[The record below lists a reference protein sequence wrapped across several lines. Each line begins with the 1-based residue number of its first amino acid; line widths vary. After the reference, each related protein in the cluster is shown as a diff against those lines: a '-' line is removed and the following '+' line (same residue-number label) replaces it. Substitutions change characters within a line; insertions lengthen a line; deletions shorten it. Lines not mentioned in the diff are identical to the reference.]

1 MAKKIK
7 YSDLVEGDAFG
18 KLIQEGTEFDRVLQ
32 KMADSYTKLITAK
45 KGSLGS
51 TPTTL
56 KDAEDMQKL
65 VESVTQLDAGLT
77 KVKKTR
83 EQLTVETAK
92 AKIQQQEYDKAIK
105 ETAKDEL
112 GLVSAY
118 QKESKT
124 LNDMR
129 KQYKDLALSQ
139 KESTKEGKEL
149 LANITKLD
157 SKLKAVDAT
166 VGQHQRNVGNY
177 AQSLGGLKTGLLEIG
192 GALGIAFGVHQVVDF
207 GKESVKAFLD
217 AEKNAISLKNA
228 VHGNTLAFDTLMKQS
243 AELQDKSIFSDDDIQ
258 MAQKQLA
265 VYGLT
270 TSQIEKLIPQIVD
283 LASKTGDDLATATD
297 KSISAINGQTKGLK
311 EVGISFKDTGS
322 KTENF
327 TILTEKLTKF
337 QGASA
342 EALETTIGK
351 TKRLENAFGDI
362 QETIGEFLVN
372 SGNQFLDFL
381 EIAKGGI
388 DDVLIRDATEKS
400 LEVVDIYNRELIKG
414 AKETEKNRLI
424 AIKYTE
430 EQIKKIS
437 ELGIK
442 EKDFVQKSIL
452 KNQLKNQ
459 QNLLEELKKL
469 KDKEVIEDD
478 ATMGAKVE
486 KAEDFEKKLRDL
498 QTENI
503 RITYDRKK
511 QEIQNNFDDETK
523 KYAGHTKILEELAK
537 KRAIALENLWYDHEK
552 EMQKIRDNAM
562 KVEELKEMK
571 ADDPVFS
578 PKVKAKQDKIKKDAE
593 DEEKRR
599 EQERKN
605 ALTQSE
611 MLLDIWREGQEKK
624 SEEALAYIDHEL
636 DRNKSAIEIQAE
648 LASRGME
655 NTLAF
660 EMKKQDELE
669 KARVQELE
677 RQKKVAKQ
685 QEALELSLA
694 FLKAYETY
702 ISQDMKS
709 GQALLRA
716 RGDIMTAKLLSK
728 AIAGSAFDGVEDT
741 GGAGNVDSK
750 GGKLWVL
757 HPNERVL
764 TKEQNQKL
772 NGIGNDELVDK
783 ALMFDNIMKPNFN
796 SSMAIED
803 ATKVS
808 QVNTALTSS
817 LLREVRELKQVMIN
831 KPTSETKLDNL
842 GNVIKRTTE
851 NGLTKT
857 TIKKTYLS

>member
-18 KLIQEGTEFDRVLQ
+18 KLIQEGTEFDKVLQ
-32 KMADSYTKLITAK
+32 KMADSYTKLMTAK

-65 VESVTQLDAGLT
+65 VDSVNQLDAGLT

-217 AEKNAISLKNA
+217 AELNANNLKNA
-228 VHGNTLAFDTLMKQS
+228 VKGNTILFNKLIEQS
-243 AELQDKSIFSDDDIQ
+243 AELQDTSIFSDDDIQ
-258 MAQKQLA
+258 IAQKALA
-265 VYGLT
+265 TYGLT
-270 TSQIEKLIPQIVD
+270 GDQIQKLTPQIVD
-283 LASKTGDDLATATD
+283 FASKMGYDLATATD
-297 KSISAINGQTKGLK
+297 KAISAINGQTKGLK
-311 EVGISFKDTGS
+311 ESGLQFKDTGDRLD
-322 KTENF
+322 NF
-327 TILTEKLTKF
+327 NVLTEKLTKF

-351 TKRLENAFGDI
+351 AKRLENAFGDI
-362 QETIGEFLVN
+362 QETIGEYLV
-372 SGNQFLDFL
+372 GVGADILDNFEVVFGGKAT
-381 EIAKGGI
+381 EIALRRQKEV
-388 DDVLIRDATEKS
+388 VLNAMDEINKESLKKIESGEKS
-400 LEVVDIYNRELIKG
+400 KAQVIADNSKYITELFVARGKQ
-414 AKETEKNRLI
+414 ETYEQQQVI
-424 AIKYTE
+424 DA
-430 EQIKKIS
+430 QIKHQ
-437 ELGIK
+437 
-442 EKDFVQKSIL
+442 QKF
-452 KNQLKNQ
+452 NQ
-459 QNLLEELKKL
+459 E
-469 KDKEVIEDD
+469 
-478 ATMGAKVE
+478 
-486 KAEDFEKKLRDL
+486 LRDL
-498 QTENI
+498 
-503 RITYDRKK
+503 DKK
-511 QEIQNNFDDETK
+511 QVNDWEDKEEKKGEITK
-523 KYAGHTKILEELAK
+523 KTDKDI
-537 KRAIALENLWYDHEK
+537 EK
-552 EMQKIRDNAM
+552 EYYEHQKRMQKIRDEAI
-562 KVEELKEMK
+562 KQEGLKEMK
-571 ADDPVFS
+571 AEDPAFS
-578 PKVKAKQDKIKKDAE
+578 PKVKAEQDKIKKDAE

-716 RGDIMTAKLLSK
+716 SGDIMTAKLLSK